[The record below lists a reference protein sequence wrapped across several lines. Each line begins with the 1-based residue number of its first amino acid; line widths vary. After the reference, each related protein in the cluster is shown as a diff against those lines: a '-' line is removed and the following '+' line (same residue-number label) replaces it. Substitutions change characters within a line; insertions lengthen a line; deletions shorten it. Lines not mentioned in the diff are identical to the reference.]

1 MSNTE
6 YVSVTELNRY
16 LYHKLEQDVLLQ
28 QVYLEGELSNCKRS
42 GNHYYFSL
50 KDQTSEISGMFF
62 YPANL
67 SLAFVPSDGM
77 SVQVVGKVQIYQKRG
92 TYAIIVSKMT
102 ECGVGILY
110 QKYLQLKEKLDRE
123 GLFLESH
130 KMRIPEYPET
140 VGIITAATGEAIND
154 IISTFNRRLPLA
166 QLILYPAIVQGT
178 DAPKDLIRALDLAY
192 RNSSIDC
199 LIIGRGGGSFEDLNC
214 FNDEALA
221 RKLYD
226 APFPTISAVGH
237 EGDYTICDFVCSF
250 RAPTPTGAAMALTK
264 VKADIAENLL
274 SISKRLTY
282 SIKNKLITSFNMLK
296 KCQDAYGLAHFDEVL
311 NQKEQLILDLNK
323 RLRLLTPEQI
333 AINLE
338 NKINEQK
345 RLLNIHIEQIIKEQ
359 NNQLENLVQRLR
371 VTLIT
376 DKIETLSEKIKMLS
390 ERIDKAVNDSINK
403 NNQIFEYLV
412 EKSML
417 LNPLNIINKGYA
429 IVLKNHQ
436 MIYSVN
442 ELATNDVVNLK
453 FRDGNA
459 KALIQE
465 IEE

>member
-1 MSNTE
+1 MSNIE

-16 LYHKLEQDVLLQ
+16 LYYKFDQDALLQ
-28 QVYLEGELSNCKRS
+28 QVYLEGELSNCKKS

-67 SLAFVPSDGM
+67 SLSFVPQDGM
-77 SVQVVGKVQIYQKRG
+77 SVQVVGKVQVYQKRG

-102 ECGVGILY
+102 ECGVGLLY
-110 QKYLQLKEKLDRE
+110 QRYLELKNKLEQE

-130 KMRIPEYPET
+130 KMPIPEYPEI

-166 QLILYPAIVQGT
+166 KLILYPALVQGI

-192 RNSSIDC
+192 HNSSIDC

-221 RKLYD
+221 RKLYE

-264 VKADIAENLL
+264 EKADIEKNII

-282 SIKNKLITSFNMLK
+282 SIKNKLINSFNMLK
-296 KCQDAYGLAHFDEVL
+296 NYQESYGFAHFDEIL
-311 NQKEQLILDLNK
+311 NQKEQTFIDLNK
-323 RLRLLTPEQI
+323 RLSLLTPEQI
-333 AINLE
+333 AINLDV
-338 NKINEQK
+338 KIKEQS
-345 RLLNIHIEQIIKEQ
+345 RLLNIYIEQLIK
-359 NNQLENLVQRLR
+359 NNNTKLEH
-371 VTLIT
+371 
-376 DKIETLSEKIKMLS
+376 LS
-390 ERIDKAVNDSINK
+390 ERLRINLVMDKIDSLFERVKVFTNQMNNSFDNILNK
-403 NNQIFEYLV
+403 NYQQFDYLV

-429 IVLKNHQ
+429 IVYKKQ
-436 MIYSVN
+436 KMIYSVN
-442 ELATNDVVNLK
+442 ELTTSDEVRIK
-453 FRDGNA
+453 FKDGNA

>member
-1 MSNTE
+1 MSNIE

-16 LYHKLEQDVLLQ
+16 LYYKFDQDALLQ
-28 QVYLEGELSNCKRS
+28 QVYLEGELSNCKKS

-67 SLAFVPSDGM
+67 SLSFVPQDGM
-77 SVQVVGKVQIYQKRG
+77 SVQVVGKVQVYQKRG

-102 ECGVGILY
+102 ECGVGLLY
-110 QKYLQLKEKLDRE
+110 QRYLELKNKLEQE

-130 KMRIPEYPET
+130 KMPIPEYPEI

-166 QLILYPAIVQGT
+166 KLILYPALVQGI

-192 RNSSIDC
+192 HNSSIDC

-221 RKLYD
+221 RKLYE

-264 VKADIAENLL
+264 EKADIEKNII

-282 SIKNKLITSFNMLK
+282 SIKNKLINSFNMLK
-296 KCQDAYGLAHFDEVL
+296 NYQESYGFAHFDEIL
-311 NQKEQLILDLNK
+311 NQKEQTFIDLNK
-323 RLRLLTPEQI
+323 RLSLLTPEQI
-333 AINLE
+333 AINLDV
-338 NKINEQK
+338 KIKEQS
-345 RLLNIHIEQIIKEQ
+345 RLLNIYIEQLIK
-359 NNQLENLVQRLR
+359 NNNTKLEH
-371 VTLIT
+371 
-376 DKIETLSEKIKMLS
+376 LS
-390 ERIDKAVNDSINK
+390 ERLRINLVMDKIDSLFEKVKVFTNQMNNSFDNILNK
-403 NNQIFEYLV
+403 NYQQFDYLV

-429 IVLKNHQ
+429 IVYKKQ
-436 MIYSVN
+436 KMIYSVN
-442 ELATNDVVNLK
+442 ELTTSDEVRIK
-453 FRDGNA
+453 FKDGNA

>member
-1 MSNTE
+1 MSNIE

-16 LYHKLEQDVLLQ
+16 LYYKFDQDALLQ
-28 QVYLEGELSNCKRS
+28 QVYLEGELSNCKKS

-67 SLAFVPSDGM
+67 SLSFVPQDGM
-77 SVQVVGKVQIYQKRG
+77 SVQVVGKVQVYQKRG

-102 ECGVGILY
+102 ECGVGLLY
-110 QKYLQLKEKLDRE
+110 QRYLELKNKLEQE

-130 KMRIPEYPET
+130 KMPIPEYPEI

-166 QLILYPAIVQGT
+166 KLILYPALVQGI

-192 RNSSIDC
+192 HNSSIDC

-221 RKLYD
+221 RKLYE

-264 VKADIAENLL
+264 EKADIEKNII

-282 SIKNKLITSFNMLK
+282 SIKNKLINSFNMLK
-296 KCQDAYGLAHFDEVL
+296 NYQESYGFAHFDEIL
-311 NQKEQLILDLNK
+311 NQKEQTFIDLNK
-323 RLRLLTPEQI
+323 RLSLLTPEQI
-333 AINLE
+333 AINLDV
-338 NKINEQK
+338 KIKEQS
-345 RLLNIHIEQIIKEQ
+345 RLLNIYIEQLIK
-359 NNQLENLVQRLR
+359 NNNTKLEH
-371 VTLIT
+371 
-376 DKIETLSEKIKMLS
+376 LS
-390 ERIDKAVNDSINK
+390 ERLRINLVMDKIDSLFEKVKVFTNQMNNSFDIILNK
-403 NNQIFEYLV
+403 NYQQFDYLV

-429 IVLKNHQ
+429 IVYKKQ
-436 MIYSVN
+436 KMIYSVN
-442 ELATNDVVNLK
+442 ELTTSDEVRIK
-453 FRDGNA
+453 FKDGNA